1 MTPHM
6 FEIFKEHMFNEKVDI
21 STMIRQN
28 LMLFIFEVSRWPVFK
43 NENRMYPSNFE
54 RKEIENAYGN
64 FKVLFYYNFTKEKN
78 PKMLVRWFS
87 VLNVCKVSLI
97 T

>member
-1 MTPHM
+1 MTKQACHTPFYMTPHM

-28 LMLFIFEVSRWPVFK
+28 LMLFVFEVSRWPVQK
-43 NENRMYPSNFE
+43 NENRMYPGNFE

-64 FKVLFYYNFTKEKN
+64 FKVLFYYNFTKEK
-78 PKMLVRWFS
+78 KISKCW
-87 VLNVCKVSLI
+87 
-97 T
+97 